1 MISNGSTVY
10 HSATMPPPGPPL
22 HFLHLGDIPVP
33 LNTTGVYQCDGPSD
47 PAHPQHLFLSQ
58 FFLLPLVISP
68 GLDYY
73 MRQPRP
79 MVRILR
85 EAISA
90 VHIEDCDILARGSP
104 ITRCSGLC
112 CE

>member
-33 LNTTGVYQCDGPSD
+33 LKTTGLVQCARSSD
-47 PAHPQHLFLSQ
+47 PAHLHQLFLSP

-79 MVRILR
+79 MVRILC
-85 EAISA
+85 EAIRA
-90 VHIEDCDILARGSP
+90 LDRENW
-104 ITRCSGLC
+104 
-112 CE
+112 

>member
-22 HFLHLGDIPVP
+22 HFLHFGDIPVP
-33 LNTTGVYQCDGPSD
+33 LKTTGVYQCDGPSD
-47 PAHPQHLFLSQ
+47 PAHPKHLFLSQ

-85 EAISA
+85 EAIRIS
-90 VHIEDCDILARGSP
+90 
-104 ITRCSGLC
+104 
-112 CE
+112 